1 MAIEAMGIPRGAASM
16 GQLS

>member
-1 MAIEAMGIPRGAASM
+1 MAIEAMGIPRAAASM